1 MWRYQVSMQPQN
13 SPHPIPL
20 SLPLSHPTPPLS
32 LSLSLYIYIFKK
44 VISRPMRIKYREI
57 QCVTLRAITPDFQ
70 RWGIQGQWA
79 ISAHRTWAVT
89 EQGVGKISFLYLSFL
104 PLSLP
109 SFLANLTSYTR
120 SFLHLHMA
128 LDFRLWSTKHILASE
143 QVFLQFWHFYHR
155 LKKSQM
161 PNLSVS
167 WGKKTYE
174 CLMMPEISLLLPG
187 EDKPW
192 YVILDNYLPLKKKQQ
207 KTTTC
212 FFQSIGI
219 KIPPTR

>member
-1 MWRYQVSMQPQN
+1 
-13 SPHPIPL
+13 
-20 SLPLSHPTPPLS
+20 
-32 LSLSLYIYIFKK
+32 
-44 VISRPMRIKYREI
+44 MRIKYREI
-57 QCVTLRAITPDFQ
+57 QCVILRAITPNFQ

-104 PLSLP
+104 PLSFP

-120 SFLHLHMA
+120 SSLHLHMA
-128 LDFRLWSTKHILASE
+128 LDFRLRSTKHILASE

-155 LKKSQM
+155 SKKFQM
-161 PNLSVS
+161 PSLSVS
-167 WGKKTYE
+167 WGKKIYE
-174 CLMMPEISLLLPG
+174 CLMMPEISLPWRG
-187 EDKPW
+187 KDKPW
-192 YVILDNYLPLKKKQQ
+192 YVTFDNYLPLKKKQQQ

-212 FFQSIGI
+212 FFQSIGT